1 MRRKQKMATP
11 TNENLI
17 RKYQLIES
25 QLKTDIGLT
34 GKITSILFKQA
45 GATPDENVWEITTD
59 EAQ

>member
-1 MRRKQKMATP
+1 MATP